1 MRRKVDFD
9 RAYAS
14 GRRIPSKSFTLIAH
28 EAGHDRPRLGV
39 TVSKTVGRAVV
50 RNAVRRRVREAFR
63 RNRGAMPEGVDYV
76 VHVRPSAAGVRFA
89 ALEAELREA
98 LRRCGKIGR
107 PGK

>member
-28 EAGHDRPRLGV
+28 EAGHGQPRLGV
-39 TVSKTVGRAVV
+39 TVSKTVGGAVV

-63 RNRGAMPEGVDYV
+63 RNRGAIPGGADIV
-76 VHVRPSAAGVRFA
+76 VHVRPSAAGIPFA

-98 LRRCGKIGR
+98 LRRCGKAGR
-107 PGK
+107 PEK